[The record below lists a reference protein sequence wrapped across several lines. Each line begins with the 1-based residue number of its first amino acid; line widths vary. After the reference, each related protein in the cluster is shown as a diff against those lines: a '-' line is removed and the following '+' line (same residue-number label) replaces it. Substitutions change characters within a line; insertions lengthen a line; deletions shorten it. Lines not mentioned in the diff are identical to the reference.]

1 MEAFDRTHLVVA
13 YAGKKPGIQ
22 KKNKITWPQFRYA
35 YV

>member
-22 KKNKITWPQFRYA
+22 KKKQDNVAP
-35 YV
+35 V